1 MFDVHQAKRENDW
14 SVCAQRRE
22 ITVFVPLP
30 LPAKKKKKTG
40 EKYREKLDV
49 DKGEMKV
56 D

>member
-30 LPAKKKKKTG
+30 LPAKKKKKLGRNT
-40 EKYREKLDV
+40 ERSWMSTRER
-49 DKGEMKV
+49 
-56 D
+56 